1 MHSPRTLGF
10 CMNMVFRNAIRT
22 MKDRAIRNDQLERRL
37 SVQTPED
44 FARMVSEINE
54 ICDALTSKGAYLFVF
69 PKEPPKHAFWRL
81 SVDIFCR
88 FSRRGGELCT
98 RVMSPKEFLALYLE
112 IHRLK
117 QLFEASR
124 AGPSKTVD
132 ELSTDQD
139 PCCICL
145 DCMPDVILPCLH
157 SFCHT
162 CIQQWHGHSYKL
174 PGNGRS
180 VSSVELSRGASASRT
195 QPSPALNRSQ
205 CPICR
210 DTFEDTSNAWQ
221 LVECPPLDECKRDLG
236 WHIRRLIESSGRPV
250 SYAPQDLFPT
260 AAIPGQ
266 GTKPSDSLL
275 DPSVL

>member
-1 MHSPRTLGF
+1 MHSPRSRCSDPLLFNPSQPPLTALGF

-88 FSRRGGELCT
+88 RGGELCT

-124 AGPSKTVD
+124 AGPSK
-132 ELSTDQD
+132 
-139 PCCICL
+139 
-145 DCMPDVILPCLH
+145 
-157 SFCHT
+157 
-162 CIQQWHGHSYKL
+162 
-174 PGNGRS
+174 
-180 VSSVELSRGASASRT
+180 
-195 QPSPALNRSQ
+195 
-205 CPICR
+205 
-210 DTFEDTSNAWQ
+210 
-221 LVECPPLDECKRDLG
+221 
-236 WHIRRLIESSGRPV
+236 
-250 SYAPQDLFPT
+250 
-260 AAIPGQ
+260 
-266 GTKPSDSLL
+266 
-275 DPSVL
+275 

>member
-1 MHSPRTLGF
+1 
-10 CMNMVFRNAIRT
+10 MNATHPTYFLT
-22 MKDRAIRNDQLERRL
+22 KDCRRIVNRSGPL
-37 SVQTPED
+37 
-44 FARMVSEINE
+44 
-54 ICDALTSKGAYLFVF
+54 
-69 PKEPPKHAFWRL
+69 
-81 SVDIFCR
+81 
-88 FSRRGGELCT
+88 
-98 RVMSPKEFLALYLE
+98 LYLPG
-112 IHRLK
+112 LY
-117 QLFEASR
+117 
-124 AGPSKTVD
+124 AGCHST
-132 ELSTDQD
+132 LSTF
-139 PCCICL
+139 L
-145 DCMPDVILPCLH
+145 LPH
-157 SFCHT
+157 V
-162 CIQQWHGHSYKL
+162 HGHSYKL